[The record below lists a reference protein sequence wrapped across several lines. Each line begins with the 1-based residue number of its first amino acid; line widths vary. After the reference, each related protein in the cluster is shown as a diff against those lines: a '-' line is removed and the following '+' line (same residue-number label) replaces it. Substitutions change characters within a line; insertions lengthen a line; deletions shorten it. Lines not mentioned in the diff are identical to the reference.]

1 VAVGHAVL
9 WQDEN
14 GVELSSFVE
23 PGFDTR
29 LTQPDWADGT
39 MCLRFVDPY
48 GDTVFNQLQIP
59 VLIRELEAVAA
70 RVGAGDLGG
79 SVARL
84 IAFLRQC
91 DEQDHTYV
99 KVIGD

>member
-1 VAVGHAVL
+1 MAVGHAVL

-14 GVELSSFVE
+14 GVELGSFVK

-29 LTQPDWADGT
+29 LTQPNWTDGT
-39 MCLRFVDPY
+39 ACLRFVDPY

-59 VLIRELEAVAA
+59 VLIGELEAVAA
-70 RVGAGDLGG
+70 RAGAGDLV
-79 SVARL
+79 STVAGL

-91 DEQDHTYV
+91 DEQAHTYV